1 MYIFHNKS
9 YFYSMK
15 IKYDIKTLL
24 TSLVLLL
31 FLWVAFFITQLIYKA
46 PEHKNEYFIPET
58 ATFAI
63 KLDSRKLV
71 NKTLYTL
78 LFEGR
83 DEQIIEK
90 IKEIISTPGEQRKSL
105 GINFLS
111 DAILFSNPYK
121 NGKLV
126 IVSVNLSNSTNF
138 KNNIP
143 ELLNPKQVV
152 EVIDNVGFI
161 LTYISPN
168 DQENIKKEDISTF
181 FAKNILPLSNNT
193 NSRFKKVKEDGSFF
207 QSYSKGN
214 LFGVT
219 TCFNSSNFQF
229 NLIDNGIGINGEL
242 GISANKNSNVLVA
255 NQILF
260 PKNGYFHFSSGV
272 IPKSIQDSLSSYA
285 LKAGIDLPKL
295 KSFSLNY
302 GGMNIQMNNEGMSV
316 LPDLDLLLEFKS
328 AFSIS
333 NLLKQDT
340 LLSKIAGKFDN
351 NTLTIGEKKYFVN
364 QLNSKTISI
373 SVSDSPAIVSNKKN
387 ELFAIKGNISS
398 LLKIE
403 GGGMIV
409 SLLEMVPT
417 FKASKELFS
426 NLEDVNITVRKTNSK
441 NAELNGAIIFKK
453 DHFVMNE
460 MMKFI
465 LEMQFV
471 LM

>member
-1 MYIFHNKS
+1 
-9 YFYSMK
+9 MK
-15 IKYDIKTLL
+15 IKYNIKTLL
-24 TSLVLLL
+24 TSLVLLV

-46 PEHKNEYFIPET
+46 PEHQNEYFIPET

-152 EVIDNVGFI
+152 EVVDNVGFI
-161 LTYISPN
+161 LTYISAN
-168 DQENIKKEDISTF
+168 NQESIKKEDISTF

-193 NSRFKKVKEDGSFF
+193 NSRFKVNKQDGEFF

-214 LFGVT
+214 LFGSS
-219 TCFNSSNFQF
+219 TCFNSSNIQF

-242 GISANKNSNVLVA
+242 GISENKSSNVLVA
-255 NQILF
+255 NQILI
-260 PKNGYFHFSSGV
+260 PKNRYFHFSSGV
-272 IPKSIQDSLSSYA
+272 IPKSIQDTLSSYA
-285 LKAGIDLPKL
+285 LKAGIELPKL

-316 LPDLDLLLEFKS
+316 LPDMDLLLEFNS

-351 NTLTIGEKKYFVN
+351 NSLLIGGKKYFVT

-398 LLKIE
+398 LLKVE

-409 SLLEMVPT
+409 SLLEMVPA
-417 FKASKELFS
+417 FKASKELFA

-441 NAELNGAIIFKK
+441 KADLNGKIIFKK